1 MPCTD
6 SARARVKDSFTAE
19 DLVQETLLAAYRS
32 RKKFSGRSTL
42 KTWLIGILRHK
53 IVDYYRKQK
62 PEQGEENP
70 DDFVYGSDNMFDA
83 KEKWKVKPG
92 DWGKDPENEYERKEL
107 MTVIHACLDEMPKK
121 MSLAYTCANCRVSA
135 QMNCANSSRHGKIT
149 AGSSFTGQECY
160 SGAVLKQIGFK
171 GQSRISHHAKLDFQ
185 LSKNISSDLRIHGSE
200 TTALSKNGHQA
211 APDDVL
217 PLPPL

>member
-1 MPCTD
+1 MTTGKGKETNPITWLEKHGD
-6 SARARVKDSFTAE
+6 TLYRFARARVKDSFTAE

-70 DDFVYGSDNMFDA
+70 DDFVYGSGNMFDA

-107 MTVIHACLDEMPKK
+107 MTMIHACLDEMPKK
-121 MSLAYTCANCRVSA
+121 MSLAYTLRELQGVSTDELCELFQTRKNNCWVILYRA
-135 QMNCANSSRHGKIT
+135 RMLLRRCLEINW
-149 AGSSFTGQECY
+149 
-160 SGAVLKQIGFK
+160 
-171 GQSRISHHAKLDFQ
+171 FQ
-185 LSKNISSDLRIHGSE
+185 GPK
-200 TTALSKNGHQA
+200 
-211 APDDVL
+211 
-217 PLPPL
+217 